1 MGYTECFF
9 FRIDPNYRIFPV
21 CFSGSLGNAG
31 VASVGEG
38 GARGGAVDP
47 TRVLSLSLA
56 LSLSLFLSLNDMEE

>member
-1 MGYTECFF
+1 MFF

-21 CFSGSLGNAG
+21 CFSGPLGNTG
-31 VASVGEG
+31 VASVGG
-38 GARGGAVDP
+38 GRGARGGAVDP